1 MDRKM
6 LEQQL
11 NSADRAERLEA
22 AKALGEMI
30 KKGEIVPEK
39 GQDDVNNHIHTTYSF
54 SPYSPSAAAYFGYMA
69 GLSTVGIMDHDSVG
83 GCAEFVEATEYL
95 GVASTCG
102 AECRVSVKDS
112 PFLGKKIITP
122 TSFRLFTALF
132 TVSHTL
138 SLKP

>member
-54 SPYSPSAAAYFGYMA
+54 SPYS
-69 GLSTVGIMDHDSVG
+69 LQT
-83 GCAEFVEATEYL
+83 CRATRMCI
-95 GVASTCG
+95 S
-102 AECRVSVKDS
+102 
-112 PFLGKKIITP
+112 
-122 TSFRLFTALF
+122 
-132 TVSHTL
+132 
-138 SLKP
+138 SL